1 MGSGIEERFGFE
13 VALVKLEAGQ
23 KLQRVG
29 WQNLGEFIFL
39 IPPTTEKVTGTNP
52 LAAAFKEGT
61 PIDMKSF
68 IMRCLPPN
76 KCMPWNATHTDL
88 LSKDWRVV

>member
-1 MGSGIEERFGFE
+1 MGSVVEERFGFD
-13 VALVKLEAGQ
+13 VALTKLEDG
-23 KLQRVG
+23 KRLQRVG

-39 IPPTTEKVTGTNP
+39 IHPSTEKVIAGDYLST
-52 LAAAFKEGT
+52 AFKEGAK
-61 PIDMKSF
+61 IEINQF

-88 LSKDWRVV
+88 LSKDWRVI

>member
-1 MGSGIEERFGFE
+1 MGSVVEERFGFNI
-13 VALVKLEAGQ
+13 ALEKLEAGQ
-23 KLQRVG
+23 RLQRVG

-39 IPPTTEKVTGTNP
+39 IPPSTEKVIAGEY
-52 LAAAFKEGT
+52 LATAFKEGAKIEMS
-61 PIDMKSF
+61 PF

-88 LSKDWRVV
+88 LSKDWRVL

>member
-39 IPPTTEKVTGTNP
+39 IPATSEKVTGTSP

-61 PIDMKSF
+61 PIEMKPF

-88 LSKDWRVV
+88 LSKDWRIV